1 MRSIL
6 KAMQFAIILCACV
19 HPGSCGVTVMLTT
32 GEALQFAGNTTLVV
46 EDVDPQAG
54 RVWLSLYSSRSP
66 VASSVLGIGDHFV
79 YYGVKLIDIQ
89 VVNIYA
95 GGDRDLV
102 VLDVIEGILASPA
115 ESFRGSFSNEGHG
128 DANAS
133 ENARRAPGF
142 GAEEVLIALAAGFL
156 ASLWQS

>member
-6 KAMQFAIILCACV
+6 KAIQFAIILWACA

-32 GEALQFAGNTTLVV
+32 GEALQFAGNMTLVV

-54 RVWLSLYSSRSP
+54 RVWLSLYSSGSP
-66 VASSVLGIGDHFV
+66 VTSSVLGIGDHFV
-79 YYGVKLIDIQ
+79 YYGVKRIDIQ

-115 ESFRGSFSNEGHG
+115 GSFRNASHG
-128 DANAS
+128 YADAS

-142 GAEEVLIALAAGFL
+142 GAEGVLIALAAGFL